1 MNPCRVLVIGSSL
14 FAETLVGLLAEVPEI
29 SVVAEADT
37 LQTALSMLKSTCPD
51 VLIVADSV
59 ATSAGNELV
68 GLVVT
73 HPNLPLIRADLNTN
87 TVQVIT
93 SRSISAR
100 RDDLLAVLSDLPQR
114 CE

>member
-1 MNPCRVLVIGSSL
+1 MNPCRVLVIGNSL
-14 FAETLVGLLAEVPEI
+14 FAETLAGMLAAVAEI

-37 LQTALSMLKSTCPD
+37 PQTALSLLKSVCPD
-51 VLIVADSV
+51 VVIVADSV
-59 ATSAGNELV
+59 ATHAGNELV

-73 HPNLPLIRADLNTN
+73 HPNLPLIRADLTAN

-100 RDDLLAVLSDLPQR
+100 RDDLLAVLADLPQR